1 MFVAIFRIDE
11 VHEIKH
17 LKTSGYVF
25 GNKLRWDVLSL
36 NFKWKY
42 MKLTLFALF
51 FLPLVADAQMSKRDS
66 LWLVLKP
73 FVGEWK
79 GDGGGQPGKGKYE
92 RTYQFILN
100 KRFIEIRNKSTY
112 EPTTQH
118 PNGEVHEDIGYFSY
132 DNSRKTFMLRQ
143 FHVESFVI
151 QYRIDSISPDQKT
164 IVFISETIENIPPG
178 YRTRETYHLVS
189 NNEIE
194 ETFEIAEPNKSFAV
208 YSRVKL
214 VRQK

>member
-1 MFVAIFRIDE
+1 M
-11 VHEIKH
+11 K
-17 LKTSGYVF
+17 KT
-25 GNKLRWDVLSL
+25 VLLLLLILPSV
-36 NFKWKY
+36 
-42 MKLTLFALF
+42 LFA
-51 FLPLVADAQMSKRDS
+51 QMTKRDS
-66 LWLVLKP
+66 LWLTLKP

-79 GDGGGQPGKGKYE
+79 GEGGGEPGKGKYE
-92 RTYQFILN
+92 RSYQFILN
-100 KRFIEIRNKSTY
+100 KRFIEIKNKSTY

-151 QYRIDSISPDQKT
+151 QYRIDSISTDKKT
-164 IVFISETIENIPPG
+164 IVFISESIENIPPG
-178 YRTRETYHLVS
+178 YRAKETYRLVS
-189 NNEIE
+189 DNEIE
-194 ETFEIAEPNKSFAV
+194 ETFEIAEPNKDFAA